1 MIMVMDILE
10 FKDMS
15 SHITEVNADVG
26 ICVLHS
32 LIHANESES
41 VNFFRIP

>member
-1 MIMVMDILE
+1 MIMVTDILE

-26 ICVLHS
+26 ICILHS
-32 LIHANESES
+32 LTHASE
-41 VNFFRIP
+41 